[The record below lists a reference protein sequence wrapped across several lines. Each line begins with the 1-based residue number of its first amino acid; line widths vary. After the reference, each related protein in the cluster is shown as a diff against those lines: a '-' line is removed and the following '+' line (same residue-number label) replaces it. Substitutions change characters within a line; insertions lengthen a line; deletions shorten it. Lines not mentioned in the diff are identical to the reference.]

1 MEIEYKGA
9 NCIVIKTKQATIV
22 VDPKLSTVG
31 LKDQASKAD
40 AQLATQSQ
48 FVVEGDVLAFNS
60 PGEYELSNISIVG
73 IAAQTHTDTPE
84 EGMRATMFRV
94 DTGEV
99 AIAIVGHVVAP
110 LTDDQLEGLGVVDI
124 AVVPVGGNGYT
135 LDAHAAVQVV
145 RQLDPKLVIPTH
157 YNDADVRYEVPQ
169 ADLEPFVKELGVAVE
184 DMPKLKIKGGALPE
198 TLSLVTLQR
207 TA

>member
-9 NCIVIKTKQATIV
+9 NCIVIKTKQATLV

-31 LKDQASKAD
+31 LKDQAAKAD

-84 EGMRATMFRV
+84 EGMRATMFRI

-157 YNDADVRYEVPQ
+157 YNDKDVKYEVAQ
-169 ADLEPFVKELGVAVE
+169 AELEPFVKELGVAVE
-184 DMPKLKIKGGALPE
+184 DMPKLKLKGAALPE